1 MTEFIKPVDLQEK
14 LNSDDRPLVIDV
26 RSSDEYNEGH
36 VPGAINISIDDLPNR
51 LSEIPKDRQIIP
63 YCNMRHR
70 GNSRGERAAQ
80 YLQENGFKA
89 IAIDG
94 GFVDWNKTGLP
105 VERT

>member
-1 MTEFIKPVDLQEK
+1 MAEFINPVDLNEK
-14 LNSDDRPLVIDV
+14 LNSDDRPFVIDV

-36 VPGAINISIDDLPNR
+36 VPGAVNIPIDVLSNR
-51 LSEIPKDRQIIP
+51 LTEIPKERQIVP

-80 YLQENGFKA
+80 YLLENGFKA

-94 GFVDWNKTGLP
+94 GFVDWNKAGLP